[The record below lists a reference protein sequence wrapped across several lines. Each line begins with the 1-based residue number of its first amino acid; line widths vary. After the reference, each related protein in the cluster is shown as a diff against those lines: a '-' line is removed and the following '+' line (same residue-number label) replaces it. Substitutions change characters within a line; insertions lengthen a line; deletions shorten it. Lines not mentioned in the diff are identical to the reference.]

1 MLRVAAILAV
11 LAAFPAAG
19 FAAPRTDPPNPGGL
33 VEKVVSCD
41 VTSSDRAATFYGR
54 LDALPGTSKMQ
65 IRFQLLQR
73 LGVDASW
80 TKLDVPAL
88 RAWHT
93 SQAGVK
99 RFGWKQTVDN
109 LRAGAAYKARVQYRW
124 LTATGAVLDS
134 AVRETPVCRGPLPNI
149 VVGDLSTRPGPTS
162 DTVTYRV
169 GISNRGKVDADE
181 VDVQMSV
188 DKAILDTVTISHLA
202 VGDQRTVSFTGPA
215 CRHGVRVKADPGN
228 SIGESIEDD
237 NSQLFSCP

>member
-1 MLRVAAILAV
+1 MLRVAVIVAA

-19 FAAPRTDPPNPGGL
+19 FAAPRSDPPAPGGL
-33 VEKVVSCD
+33 VEKVVTCD
-41 VTSSDRAATFYGR
+41 LTSSDRVATFYGR
-54 LDALPGTSKMQ
+54 MDAIPAAAKMQ
-65 IRFQLLQR
+65 MRFQLLQR
-73 LGVDASW
+73 LGAASGW
-80 TKLDVPAL
+80 DKLDVPAL

-93 SQAGVK
+93 SQTGVK
-99 RFGWKQTVDN
+99 RFGWRQTVDN

-124 LTATGAVLDS
+124 LTAVGTVLDTQT
-134 AVRETPVCRGPLPNI
+134 RDTPTCRGPLPNI
-149 VVGDLSTRPGPTS
+149 VVGALTTRPGPTS

-169 GISNRGKVDADE
+169 GISNAGKVDADQ
-181 VDVQMSV
+181 VDVRLSV

-237 NSQLFSCP
+237 NSQLFACP